1 MLQKKPF
8 EGSLRNGF
16 KKRRN
21 QVEEDLLGGCGKDPG
36 EQCAET
42 WSRGMNDKIFKI
54 KIILGFV

>member
-1 MLQKKPF
+1 M
-8 EGSLRNGF
+8 
-16 KKRRN
+16 
-21 QVEEDLLGGCGKDPG
+21 EEDLLGGCGKDPG